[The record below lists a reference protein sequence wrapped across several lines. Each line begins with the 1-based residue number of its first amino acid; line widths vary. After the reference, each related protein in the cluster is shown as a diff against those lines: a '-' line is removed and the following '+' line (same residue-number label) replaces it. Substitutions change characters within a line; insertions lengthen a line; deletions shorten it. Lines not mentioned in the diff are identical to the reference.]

1 MTAVWEL
8 REKPGHFG
16 AGRKSSRIFLEQNI
30 WLYSGYKSNGS
41 QNLKKTF
48 EPLWKRTN
56 ICFLKNIYFFVL
68 LCLAVFKKPSSPY
81 VFLSFVICVSTW
93 QYKED
98 RTSSK
103 EYSIISGY
111 LWNAGSYYSLSCLQH
126 LNFPL
131 LHYKAKVPKMHRA
144 HGFSWQPGTCSNML
158 AKVVGSWCASQ
169 PAVLKWWLVTVILS
183 TIG

>member
-111 LWNAGSYYSLSCLQH
+111 LWNAGSYYSLVFNTWIFLCYIIKQKSQKCIEPMGFPDSLGPVLICLQRSWGVGV
-126 LNFPL
+126 L
-131 LHYKAKVPKMHRA
+131 LSRLCW
-144 HGFSWQPGTCSNML
+144 SDD
-158 AKVVGSWCASQ
+158 
-169 PAVLKWWLVTVILS
+169 
-183 TIG
+183 